1 MIFFDGRRIF
11 THVEK
16 KLIFKI
22 GFVTSSSDFFNIGAD
37 SFLSKS
43 EQRKE
48 ESERVNKG
56 LRKRIGC
63 RRPSGK
69 NQPECCGKVKP

>member
-1 MIFFDGRRIF
+1 MSDFSSDSLKKLKITEIGFSGRIIFFDGRRIF

-48 ESERVNKG
+48 ETEKG
-56 LRKRIGC
+56 R
-63 RRPSGK
+63 
-69 NQPECCGKVKP
+69 E

>member
-1 MIFFDGRRIF
+1 MSDFSSDSLKKLKITEIGFSGRMIFFDGRRIF

-48 ESERVNKG
+48 ESERV
-56 LRKRIGC
+56 R
-63 RRPSGK
+63 
-69 NQPECCGKVKP
+69 Q